1 MRALEVQCI
10 PVTRRFPLL
19 RRQRL
24 ALCVLAVCLAP
35 LLLAITPAHAQTA
48 AVVTTQPLDR
58 TVAEGDASNT
68 AVFTVALATQPSH
81 DVTVTVTTPAGLEL
95 DGPDSP
101 TAFTGSELLT
111 FTASTWNSPQ
121 TVTVRAVEDS
131 TDSPRSLSVQ
141 YSSTSV
147 SDSDYSSLTGTA
159 ATITVIDNDPTY
171 VRVSAHFRDIAE
183 GETKDITVVLRRGL
197 VRGEALSVPLMFI
210 DFGEKVAIYNTD
222 FTLTCPSGLP
232 TGVTCSGFETTVPT
246 VTFTGPGSGATATS
260 FTLTL
265 TATRDNV
272 DDDGEDVFLFDPA
285 PRTTGL
291 DGGLIVVP
299 DVPVFSITDSAPTS
313 PGATAPR
320 VTIDGVPG
328 KINGTA
334 PFTATFTFSQAVTGF
349 TTDDVTV
356 AGGAKG
362 TFSAASATRYTLVVT
377 PAGGSDAVVTVRA
390 GAATGSGRTGPA
402 SAVSARATWDATPPT
417 LSITGVPAAIGSTA
431 SFTATFTFSEAVTGF
446 NTDDVTVDGGS
457 AGAVSGSGDEYT
469 ATITP
474 EGSADVTVTVRAD
487 AATDGANAGPASAE
501 SATAVW
507 DDSQPAAV
515 IVSGSPVS
523 LVEGGDAGSYTVA
536 LATDP
541 GGVVTVTPSSSDPG
555 AVAVSGALTLTS
567 TNWNEPQTVTVSAVD
582 DGDRADESVVVTHA
596 VVGYPGVSS
605 APDVAVTVADD
616 DEDEDED
623 DAAVGNPA
631 LVASADSL
639 VLTEGGEGSYTL
651 VLVERPT
658 NEVTVS
664 ITAVGGAA
672 LDVSPPS
679 LTFGVGDWD
688 RPQSVTVA
696 ALEDD
701 DGADESGSLTH
712 SAAGGGYEGVGAEVA
727 VTVTDDDE
735 ASLAVSETSLSLDEG
750 GSASYTVA
758 LATRPPSAVTVE
770 IAVSGGAG
778 VELSASSLTF
788 TPSNWSEAQTVT
800 VSANEDDDAADGT
813 GTLRHAASGGG
824 YDAVA
829 VEVGVSV
836 SDNDEPALNV
846 SAASLSLDEG
856 GSASYEVALATRP
869 PSAVTVEIAAS
880 GGAGVGLSASSLT
893 FGADDWDA
901 PQSVTVTALEDDD
914 GVDESGSL
922 THSATGGGYEGV
934 SAEVA
939 VSVSDDDEPSLAV
952 SETSLSLDEGGSASY
967 AVALA
972 TRPPSAVTVEIAAS
986 GGAGV
991 GLSASSLTFTPSSWS
1006 EAQTVTVS
1014 ANKDDDRVDE
1024 TGTLRHAASGG
1035 GYDGVSAQVTV
1046 SVADDGNAEAV
1057 AAISAWNARFGRT
1070 VAEHLLEGIGD
1081 RVNAKRKALS
1091 VPAGDASESGEGSG
1105 VSFQAGFAG
1114 QNISF
1119 AAPTA
1124 APTAMGVDAAGMG
1137 PGMGEPGGI
1146 PSLGQPKSSSNM
1158 FGAAFA
1164 SSFFEAAGQLADGS
1178 YWGAWGRGSFTDL
1191 QGTTAAG
1198 LRLDGDVLTGQLG
1211 ADWSNGRMLFGLSLS
1226 HSKGDGDYGG
1236 DGGRE
1241 GALESTMTALTPY
1254 ASVGSEQFSMWG
1266 ALSAGRGDTMVAP
1279 HQGAVI
1285 EADTEMDIAAAGL
1298 RGQLVNLD
1306 NGFGLSILSDAM
1318 AMRSSSEETVQLPGI
1333 DADVSRVRLSVE
1345 GAWIRRMADG
1355 GEFSARL
1362 EGGLRRDGGDA
1373 EEGIG
1378 SEISGGLAWTRG
1390 GLTFEVEGRTL
1401 VTHEDDGFGQTGAS
1415 AYLAWDPRLA
1425 SELGPAVSLRQ
1436 HWGIATGSGLEQM
1449 FQMRDLGQFGMESG
1463 AARLD
1468 AELGWGLPMF
1478 GGRFVGTPYLLHGTH
1493 QGGRVQTFGWRLGSL
1508 DENNAL
1514 DLSLTVK
1521 AMRRVSDTGL
1531 SEEGFALGTHLR
1543 F

>member
-1 MRALEVQCI
+1 
-10 PVTRRFPLL
+10 
-19 RRQRL
+19 
-24 ALCVLAVCLAP
+24 
-35 LLLAITPAHAQTA
+35 
-48 AVVTTQPLDR
+48 
-58 TVAEGDASNT
+58 S
-68 AVFTVALATQPSH
+68 
-81 DVTVTVTTPAGLEL
+81 
-95 DGPDSP
+95 
-101 TAFTGSELLT
+101 
-111 FTASTWNSPQ
+111 
-121 TVTVRAVEDS
+121 
-131 TDSPRSLSVQ
+131 
-141 YSSTSV
+141 
-147 SDSDYSSLTGTA
+147 
-159 ATITVIDNDPTY
+159 
-171 VRVSAHFRDIAE
+171 
-183 GETKDITVVLRRGL
+183 
-197 VRGEALSVPLMFI
+197 
-210 DFGEKVAIYNTD
+210 
-222 FTLTCPSGLP
+222 
-232 TGVTCSGFETTVPT
+232 
-246 VTFTGPGSGATATS
+246 
-260 FTLTL
+260 
-265 TATRDNV
+265 
-272 DDDGEDVFLFDPA
+272 
-285 PRTTGL
+285 
-291 DGGLIVVP
+291 
-299 DVPVFSITDSAPTS
+299 
-313 PGATAPR
+313 
-320 VTIDGVPG
+320 
-328 KINGTA
+328 
-334 PFTATFTFSQAVTGF
+334 
-349 TTDDVTV
+349 
-356 AGGAKG
+356 GGAG
-362 TFSAASATRYTLVVT
+362 VGLSAS
-377 PAGGSDAVVTVRA
+377 
-390 GAATGSGRTGPA
+390 
-402 SAVSARATWDATPPT
+402 
-417 LSITGVPAAIGSTA
+417 
-431 SFTATFTFSEAVTGF
+431 
-446 NTDDVTVDGGS
+446 
-457 AGAVSGSGDEYT
+457 
-469 ATITP
+469 
-474 EGSADVTVTVRAD
+474 
-487 AATDGANAGPASAE
+487 
-501 SATAVW
+501 
-507 DDSQPAAV
+507 
-515 IVSGSPVS
+515 
-523 LVEGGDAGSYTVA
+523 
-536 LATDP
+536 
-541 GGVVTVTPSSSDPG
+541 
-555 AVAVSGALTLTS
+555 
-567 TNWNEPQTVTVSAVD
+567 
-582 DGDRADESVVVTHA
+582 
-596 VVGYPGVSS
+596 
-605 APDVAVTVADD
+605 
-616 DEDEDED
+616 
-623 DAAVGNPA
+623 
-631 LVASADSL
+631 
-639 VLTEGGEGSYTL
+639 
-651 VLVERPT
+651 
-658 NEVTVS
+658 
-664 ITAVGGAA
+664 
-672 LDVSPPS
+672 S
-679 LTFGVGDWD
+679 LTFGADDWD
-688 RPQSVTVA
+688 APQSVTVT

-712 SAAGGGYEGVGAEVA
+712 SATGGGYEGVSAEVA
-727 VTVTDDDE
+727 VSVSDDDE
-735 ASLAVSETSLSLDEG
+735 PSLAVSET
-750 GSASYTVA
+750 
-758 LATRPPSAVTVE
+758 
-770 IAVSGGAG
+770 
-778 VELSASSLTF
+778 
-788 TPSNWSEAQTVT
+788 
-800 VSANEDDDAADGT
+800 
-813 GTLRHAASGGG
+813 
-824 YDAVA
+824 
-829 VEVGVSV
+829 
-836 SDNDEPALNV
+836 
-846 SAASLSLDEG
+846 SLSLDEG

-914 GVDESGSL
+914 GADESGSL

-967 AVALA
+967 EVALA

-1014 ANKDDDRVDE
+1014 ANEDDDAADGAGTLRHAATGGGYEGVGAEVAVTVTDNDE
-1024 TGTLRHAASGG
+1024 PSLNVSAGSLSLEEGGSASYTVALATRPPSAVTVEIAVSGGAGVGLSASSLTFTPSSWSEAQTVTVSANEDDDAADGAGTLRHAASGG

-1468 AELGWGLPMF
+1468 AEIGWGLPMF

>member
-1 MRALEVQCI
+1 
-10 PVTRRFPLL
+10 
-19 RRQRL
+19 
-24 ALCVLAVCLAP
+24 
-35 LLLAITPAHAQTA
+35 
-48 AVVTTQPLDR
+48 
-58 TVAEGDASNT
+58 
-68 AVFTVALATQPSH
+68 
-81 DVTVTVTTPAGLEL
+81 
-95 DGPDSP
+95 
-101 TAFTGSELLT
+101 
-111 FTASTWNSPQ
+111 
-121 TVTVRAVEDS
+121 
-131 TDSPRSLSVQ
+131 
-141 YSSTSV
+141 
-147 SDSDYSSLTGTA
+147 
-159 ATITVIDNDPTY
+159 
-171 VRVSAHFRDIAE
+171 
-183 GETKDITVVLRRGL
+183 
-197 VRGEALSVPLMFI
+197 
-210 DFGEKVAIYNTD
+210 
-222 FTLTCPSGLP
+222 
-232 TGVTCSGFETTVPT
+232 
-246 VTFTGPGSGATATS
+246 
-260 FTLTL
+260 
-265 TATRDNV
+265 
-272 DDDGEDVFLFDPA
+272 
-285 PRTTGL
+285 
-291 DGGLIVVP
+291 
-299 DVPVFSITDSAPTS
+299 
-313 PGATAPR
+313 
-320 VTIDGVPG
+320 
-328 KINGTA
+328 
-334 PFTATFTFSQAVTGF
+334 
-349 TTDDVTV
+349 
-356 AGGAKG
+356 
-362 TFSAASATRYTLVVT
+362 
-377 PAGGSDAVVTVRA
+377 
-390 GAATGSGRTGPA
+390 
-402 SAVSARATWDATPPT
+402 
-417 LSITGVPAAIGSTA
+417 
-431 SFTATFTFSEAVTGF
+431 
-446 NTDDVTVDGGS
+446 
-457 AGAVSGSGDEYT
+457 
-469 ATITP
+469 
-474 EGSADVTVTVRAD
+474 
-487 AATDGANAGPASAE
+487 
-501 SATAVW
+501 
-507 DDSQPAAV
+507 
-515 IVSGSPVS
+515 
-523 LVEGGDAGSYTVA
+523 
-536 LATDP
+536 
-541 GGVVTVTPSSSDPG
+541 
-555 AVAVSGALTLTS
+555 
-567 TNWNEPQTVTVSAVD
+567 
-582 DGDRADESVVVTHA
+582 
-596 VVGYPGVSS
+596 
-605 APDVAVTVADD
+605 
-616 DEDEDED
+616 
-623 DAAVGNPA
+623 
-631 LVASADSL
+631 
-639 VLTEGGEGSYTL
+639 
-651 VLVERPT
+651 
-658 NEVTVS
+658 
-664 ITAVGGAA
+664 
-672 LDVSPPS
+672 
-679 LTFGVGDWD
+679 
-688 RPQSVTVA
+688 
-696 ALEDD
+696 
-701 DGADESGSLTH
+701 
-712 SAAGGGYEGVGAEVA
+712 
-727 VTVTDDDE
+727 
-735 ASLAVSETSLSLDEG
+735 
-750 GSASYTVA
+750 
-758 LATRPPSAVTVE
+758 
-770 IAVSGGAG
+770 
-778 VELSASSLTF
+778 
-788 TPSNWSEAQTVT
+788 
-800 VSANEDDDAADGT
+800 
-813 GTLRHAASGGG
+813 
-824 YDAVA
+824 
-829 VEVGVSV
+829 
-836 SDNDEPALNV
+836 
-846 SAASLSLDEG
+846 
-856 GSASYEVALATRP
+856 
-869 PSAVTVEIAAS
+869 
-880 GGAGVGLSASSLT
+880 
-893 FGADDWDA
+893 
-901 PQSVTVTALEDDD
+901 
-914 GVDESGSL
+914 
-922 THSATGGGYEGV
+922 
-934 SAEVA
+934 
-939 VSVSDDDEPSLAV
+939 
-952 SETSLSLDEGGSASY
+952 
-967 AVALA
+967 
-972 TRPPSAVTVEIAAS
+972 
-986 GGAGV
+986 
-991 GLSASSLTFTPSSWS
+991 TFTPSSWS

>member
-1 MRALEVQCI
+1 
-10 PVTRRFPLL
+10 
-19 RRQRL
+19 
-24 ALCVLAVCLAP
+24 
-35 LLLAITPAHAQTA
+35 
-48 AVVTTQPLDR
+48 
-58 TVAEGDASNT
+58 
-68 AVFTVALATQPSH
+68 
-81 DVTVTVTTPAGLEL
+81 
-95 DGPDSP
+95 
-101 TAFTGSELLT
+101 
-111 FTASTWNSPQ
+111 
-121 TVTVRAVEDS
+121 
-131 TDSPRSLSVQ
+131 
-141 YSSTSV
+141 
-147 SDSDYSSLTGTA
+147 
-159 ATITVIDNDPTY
+159 
-171 VRVSAHFRDIAE
+171 
-183 GETKDITVVLRRGL
+183 
-197 VRGEALSVPLMFI
+197 
-210 DFGEKVAIYNTD
+210 
-222 FTLTCPSGLP
+222 
-232 TGVTCSGFETTVPT
+232 
-246 VTFTGPGSGATATS
+246 
-260 FTLTL
+260 
-265 TATRDNV
+265 
-272 DDDGEDVFLFDPA
+272 
-285 PRTTGL
+285 
-291 DGGLIVVP
+291 
-299 DVPVFSITDSAPTS
+299 
-313 PGATAPR
+313 
-320 VTIDGVPG
+320 
-328 KINGTA
+328 
-334 PFTATFTFSQAVTGF
+334 
-349 TTDDVTV
+349 
-356 AGGAKG
+356 
-362 TFSAASATRYTLVVT
+362 
-377 PAGGSDAVVTVRA
+377 
-390 GAATGSGRTGPA
+390 
-402 SAVSARATWDATPPT
+402 
-417 LSITGVPAAIGSTA
+417 
-431 SFTATFTFSEAVTGF
+431 
-446 NTDDVTVDGGS
+446 
-457 AGAVSGSGDEYT
+457 
-469 ATITP
+469 
-474 EGSADVTVTVRAD
+474 
-487 AATDGANAGPASAE
+487 
-501 SATAVW
+501 
-507 DDSQPAAV
+507 
-515 IVSGSPVS
+515 
-523 LVEGGDAGSYTVA
+523 
-536 LATDP
+536 
-541 GGVVTVTPSSSDPG
+541 
-555 AVAVSGALTLTS
+555 
-567 TNWNEPQTVTVSAVD
+567 
-582 DGDRADESVVVTHA
+582 
-596 VVGYPGVSS
+596 
-605 APDVAVTVADD
+605 
-616 DEDEDED
+616 
-623 DAAVGNPA
+623 
-631 LVASADSL
+631 
-639 VLTEGGEGSYTL
+639 
-651 VLVERPT
+651 
-658 NEVTVS
+658 
-664 ITAVGGAA
+664 
-672 LDVSPPS
+672 
-679 LTFGVGDWD
+679 
-688 RPQSVTVA
+688 
-696 ALEDD
+696 
-701 DGADESGSLTH
+701 
-712 SAAGGGYEGVGAEVA
+712 
-727 VTVTDDDE
+727 
-735 ASLAVSETSLSLDEG
+735 
-750 GSASYTVA
+750 
-758 LATRPPSAVTVE
+758 
-770 IAVSGGAG
+770 
-778 VELSASSLTF
+778 
-788 TPSNWSEAQTVT
+788 
-800 VSANEDDDAADGT
+800 
-813 GTLRHAASGGG
+813 
-824 YDAVA
+824 
-829 VEVGVSV
+829 
-836 SDNDEPALNV
+836 
-846 SAASLSLDEG
+846 
-856 GSASYEVALATRP
+856 VALATRP

-934 SAEVA
+934 SAGVA
-939 VSVSDDDEPSLAV
+939 VSVSDDDEASLAV

-967 AVALA
+967 AVALATRPPSAVTVEIAASGGAGVGLSASSLTFGADDWDAPQSVTVTALEDDDGVDESGSLTHSATGGGYEGVSAGVAVSVSDDDEASLAVSETSLSLDEGGSASYAVALATRPPSAVTVEIAASGGAGVGLSASSLTFTPSSWSEAQTVTVSANEDDDAVDGTGTLRHAATGGGYEGVGAEVAVTVTDNDEPSLNVSAGSLSLEEGGSASYEVALA